1 MGSKPEAAVLSRQL
15 SYNMGAGHE
24 RPGQPVVQGPP
35 ALVTVHGAQP
45 PLWSDCSSS
54 VSHS

>member
-1 MGSKPEAAVLSRQL
+1 MGSKPEAAVLSLQL

-24 RPGQPVVQGPP
+24 RPGRPVVQGPP